1 MSEKVLGFKERILDR
16 LAQKKGYSNWSKYEL
31 EGWEYHTDFTFDEM
45 FSQVTEAIDFVFDS
59 ISKKKK
65 VPVRLASESVD
76 LKWLEKYVKH
86 IRGCFEKNQPSD
98 FEAGEET
105 GRIEGL
111 EVLLAEAKKEAKAR
125 K

>member
-76 LKWLEKYVKH
+76 LKALKRYC
-86 IRGCFEKNQPSD
+86 GKNQAKTDMSPK
-98 FEAGEET
+98 EWVCVKYLIKWAEK
-105 GRIEGL
+105 
-111 EVLLAEAKKEAKAR
+111 EAKKNE
-125 K
+125 

>member
-1 MSEKVLGFKERILDR
+1 MSEHNFLGKGNNGGGWFKATWNEFEKTISLW
-16 LAQKKGYSNWSKYEL
+16 QNWNCKPRTSITLNETDFFKIYEL
-31 EGWEYHTDFTFDEM
+31 IKSERE
-45 FSQVTEAIDFVFDS
+45 QVS
-59 ISKKKK
+59 
-65 VPVRLASESVD
+65 VRLASESVD

-111 EVLLAEAKKEAKAR
+111 EVLLAEAKKEAK
-125 K
+125 KK

>member
-1 MSEKVLGFKERILDR
+1 MFKERILDR

-76 LKWLEKYVKH
+76 LQFLEELLIKH
-86 IRGCFEKNQPSD
+86 IKRTDRF
-98 FEAGEET
+98 
-105 GRIEGL
+105 L
-111 EVLLAEAKKEAKAR
+111 R
-125 K
+125 KDKRKD